1 MQTHRLKPGRAE
13 KNLRS
18 CSHIASSIHAGQLNK
33 HNIHTYINAHM
44 RFISHMHTHMQTC
57 THVYCWQIMHLHATI
72 HATILHACGQY
83 TCMQT
88 PRGRRA
94 IVEEDSQATE
104 ALNRSPSKSPCGCFG
119 TISFPAKA
127 GNTFYNKSFVER
139 GREKS
144 TYIFSGKELYI
155 YICDRTFARQTGI

>member
-1 MQTHRLKPGRAE
+1 MR
-13 KNLRS
+13 
-18 CSHIASSIHAGQLNK
+18 ASSINT
-33 HNIHTYINAHM
+33 TYIHQCTHA
-44 RFISHMHTHMQTC
+44 ISHMHTRMQTC
-57 THVYCWQIMHLHATI
+57 THVCWQIMHLHATI
-72 HATILHACGQY
+72 HATIHACGQY

-104 ALNRSPSKSPCGCFG
+104 ALNRPPSKSPCGCFG

-127 GNTFYNKSFVER
+127 GNTFYNKSLVER

-155 YICDRTFARQTGI
+155 YICDRTDIRKTDWDLTQRRLRRFQWMLPNSGI

>member
-1 MQTHRLKPGRAE
+1 MR
-13 KNLRS
+13 
-18 CSHIASSIHAGQLNK
+18 ASSINT
-33 HNIHTYINAHM
+33 TYIHQWHTCDFTDAHT
-44 RFISHMHTHMQTC
+44 HADMHTCMLADNAFTC
-57 THVYCWQIMHLHATI
+57 NHTCNHTTRMW
-72 HATILHACGQY
+72 TILY

-127 GNTFYNKSFVER
+127 GNTFYNKSLVEQ

-144 TYIFSGKELYI
+144 TYIKELYI
-155 YICDRTFARQTGI
+155 YFCDRTFARQTGI

>member
-1 MQTHRLKPGRAE
+1 MR
-13 KNLRS
+13 
-18 CSHIASSIHAGQLNK
+18 ASSINT
-33 HNIHTYINAHM
+33 TYIHQCTHAT
-44 RFISHMHTHMQTC
+44 SHMHTRMQTC
-57 THVYCWQIMHLHATI
+57 THVCWQIMHLHATI

-88 PRGRRA
+88 PWGRRA

-127 GNTFYNKSFVER
+127 GNTFYNKSLVSR
-139 GREKS
+139 LSVGGRNQLISIVGKNS
-144 TYIFSGKELYI
+144 TSIFATEHSQG
-155 YICDRTFARQTGI
+155 

>member
-1 MQTHRLKPGRAE
+1 MGARQAFNHFKPGRAE

-18 CSHIASSIHAGQLNK
+18 CSHIASNIHAGRLNK

-83 TCMQT
+83 YIHACRHHEAYGRLSRRIVRQRK
-88 PRGRRA
+88 PRIA
-94 IVEEDSQATE
+94 P
-104 ALNRSPSKSPCGCFG
+104 PSKSPCGCFG

-127 GNTFYNKSFVER
+127 GNTFYNKSLVER
-139 GREKS
+139 GGEKS
-144 TYIFSGKELYI
+144 T
-155 YICDRTFARQTGI
+155 